1 MTFWTDEAA
10 AEAGISSGLWRAQV
24 EKFVTLMRTKPG
36 REAYEVAVAETP
48 AQVR

>member
-1 MTFWTDEAA
+1 
-10 AEAGISSGLWRAQV
+10 
-24 EKFVTLMRTKPG
+24 VTLMRTQPG